1 MFESRMK
8 NISILGSTGSV
19 GVNTLR
25 VVEKFPD
32 KLRVISLAA
41 GSNAGLLSQQI
52 RKFHPQVV
60 SVADQETADALSRG
74 LRGLPARRRPQIE
87 VGEKGMTAVAS
98 HPSVD
103 LVVAAT
109 VGVVGLI
116 PTFEAVKRGKSVALA
131 NKEILVVAGE
141 LITREMAR
149 QGKPLLP
156 IDSEHC
162 AIHQCLRSGHSHE
175 VRRLILTASGGPFR
189 NASLQSM
196 RRATVREALA
206 HPTWRMG
213 SRITIDSATLM
224 NKGFEVIEAHWLF
237 GLKAQQID
245 VLIHPQSTIHSMV
258 EFVDGSIL
266 AQLSAT
272 DMRQPIQY
280 ALTYPHRLNSNVQ
293 YFDFGKAMQF
303 DFEKPDLNRFQ
314 CLALAY
320 QALEAGQS
328 AMCALNAADEVAV
341 QAFLHEDIPL
351 TRIPVVIEKT
361 LERLPAVKIHSIG
374 QCIEYDREA
383 RRVALTVL

>member
-1 MFESRMK
+1 MK
-8 NISILGSTGSV
+8 NISILGSTGSI

-25 VVEKFPD
+25 VVEKFPE
-32 KLRVISLAA
+32 KIRVVSLAA
-41 GSNAGLLSQQI
+41 GGNSGLLSQQI
-52 RKFHPQVV
+52 RKFHPQIV
-60 SVADQETADALSRG
+60 SVADGETADALARC

-87 VGEKGMTAVAS
+87 VGEKGMTRVAT
-98 HPSVD
+98 HPSVE
-103 LVVAAT
+103 LVVGAT
-109 VGVVGLI
+109 VGVVGLVPI
-116 PTFEAVKRGKSVALA
+116 FEAVRHGKSVALA

-141 LITREMAR
+141 LITREMGR

-162 AIHQCLRSGHSHE
+162 AIHQCLRSGQHHE

-189 NASLQSM
+189 NASM
-196 RRATVREALA
+196 RAMRHATVREALA

-213 SRITIDSATLM
+213 NRITIDSATLM
-224 NKGFEVIEAHWLF
+224 NKGFEVIEARWLF
-237 GLKAQQID
+237 GLKASQID

-258 EFVDGSIL
+258 EFVDGSIM

-293 YFDFGKAMQF
+293 YFDFGKAMKL
-303 DFEKPDLNRFQ
+303 DFETPDLGRFR

-320 QALEAGQS
+320 QALQS
-328 AMCALNAADEVAV
+328 GPSALCALNAADEVAV
-341 QAFLHEDIPL
+341 QAFLNEEIPI

-361 LERLPAVKIHSIG
+361 LERLPSIKIQSIDH
-374 QCIEYDREA
+374 CLETDREA
-383 RRVALTVL
+383 RRVALAMI